1 MQLSVLVS
9 STVAALVGFG
19 GTLALIIAATVA
31 VGASPAESASAVA
44 ALCGG
49 VAVTS
54 LFLSLRYRMPIV
66 TAWSTPGA
74 AVIATFGGGI
84 GMPTAAGAF
93 MLAGALVLACAAI
106 APLSRLVS
114 RIPMSVASAM
124 LAGVLVRFVM
134 ALADNA
140 VRAPLLVLPML
151 VLFFL
156 LRLWSPTLAVL
167 GVLVVG
173 GGAVLASG
181 AVALSDITLVAPHL
195 VFSLPRFE
203 VPVLLGLGLPL
214 FLVTMAAQNLPGLAV
229 LRTFGYTPSAA
240 PSLAVTGAASVLLAP
255 FGATGLNLAAITAAI
270 TANPDAHPDPAKRYL
285 AGVAYGMWYIVLAV
299 SGASLVAVFAALP
312 PAFIATVAGLA
323 LLSPL
328 TGALAGALAEERD
341 RIAAVA
347 TFATTASGV
356 AVAGMGAPFWGL
368 IAGLA
373 VFGLDRLRERFATMK
388 PHG

>member
-1 MQLSVLVS
+1 MRLSVFVS
-9 STVAALVGFG
+9 SLVASLVGFG

-44 ALCGG
+44 ALCAG
-49 VAVTS
+49 VAATS

-66 TAWSTPGA
+66 TAWSTPGT

-84 GMPTAAGAF
+84 GMSKAAGAF

-140 VRAPLLVLPML
+140 VDAPVMVLPML

-167 GVLVVG
+167 GVLVAG
-173 GGAVLASG
+173 GVAVLASG
-181 AVALSDITLVAPHL
+181 NVAVDSIRLAAPHL
-195 VFSLPRFE
+195 VVVMPQFE
-203 VPVLLGLGLPL
+203 VPVLLGLGIPL

-229 LRTFGYTPSAA
+229 LRTFGYDPPATPCLAA
-240 PSLAVTGAASVLLAP
+240 TGGASVLLAP
-255 FGATGLNLAAITAAI
+255 LGATGINLAAITAAI
-270 TANPDAHPDPAKRYL
+270 TANPDAHPDPKRRYL
-285 AGVAYGMWYIVLAV
+285 AGVAYGTWYVLLAA
-299 SGASLVAVFAALP
+299 SGASLVAIFAALP

-328 TGALAGALAEERD
+328 TGALAGALQEERD
-341 RIAAVA
+341 RLAAVA

-368 IAGLA
+368 MAGLA
-373 VFGLDRLRERFATMK
+373 VLALDRLRERFATMK

>member
-1 MQLSVLVS
+1 MRLSVLVS
-9 STVAALVGFG
+9 SLVASLVGFG

-44 ALCGG
+44 ALCAG
-49 VAVTS
+49 VAATS

-84 GMPTAAGAF
+84 GMPKAAGAF

-106 APLSRLVS
+106 GPLSRLVS

-140 VRAPLLVLPML
+140 VAVPAMVLPML
-151 VLFFL
+151 VLFFV
-156 LRLWSPTLAVL
+156 LRLWSPTLAVF
-167 GVLVVG
+167 GVLVAG
-173 GGAVLASG
+173 GAAVLASG
-181 AVALSDITLVAPHL
+181 AVALGDIRLAAPHL
-195 VFSLPRFE
+195 VPVVPQFE
-203 VPVLLGLGLPL
+203 VPVLLGLGIPL

-229 LRTFGYTPSAA
+229 LRTFGYNPSAT
-240 PSLAVTGAASVLLAP
+240 PSLAATGAASVLLAP
-255 FGATGLNLAAITAAI
+255 FGATGINLAAITAAI
-270 TANPDAHPDPAKRYL
+270 TANPDAHPDPARRYL
-285 AGVAYGMWYIVLAV
+285 AGVAYGGWYILLAI
-299 SGASLVAVFAALP
+299 SGASLVAIFAALP

-328 TGALAGALAEERD
+328 TGALAGALQDERD
-341 RIAAVA
+341 RLAAVA

-368 IAGLA
+368 MAGLA
-373 VFGLDRLRERFATMK
+373 VLGFDRLRERFATMK

>member
-1 MQLSVLVS
+1 MRLSVVVS
-9 STVAALVGFG
+9 SLVASLVGFG
-19 GTLALIIAATVA
+19 GTLALILAATVA
-31 VGASPAESASAVA
+31 VGASPAESASTVA
-44 ALCGG
+44 ALCAG

-54 LFLSLRYRMPIV
+54 LVLSLRYRMPIV
-66 TAWSTPGA
+66 TAWSTPGT

-84 GMPTAAGAF
+84 GMPKAAGAF

-134 ALADNA
+134 ALADHA
-140 VRAPLLVLPML
+140 VAAPVMVLPML
-151 VLFFL
+151 GLFFL

-167 GVLVVG
+167 GVLLAG
-173 GGAVLASG
+173 GAAVLASG
-181 AVALSDITLVAPHL
+181 AVAVDAIRLAPPTLVPIM
-195 VFSLPRFE
+195 PQFE

-229 LRTFGYTPSAA
+229 LRTFGYAPPAA
-240 PSLAVTGAASVLLAP
+240 PCLAVTGGASVLLAP
-255 FGATGLNLAAITAAI
+255 FGATGINLAAITAAI
-270 TANPDAHPDPAKRYL
+270 TANPDAHPDADRRYL
-285 AGVAYGMWYIVLAV
+285 AGVAYGSWYVLLAA
-299 SGASLVAVFAALP
+299 SGASLVAIFAALP

-328 TGALAGALAEERD
+328 TGALAGALQEERD
-341 RIAAVA
+341 RLAGVA

-368 IAGLA
+368 ILGLA
-373 VFGLDRLRERFATMK
+373 VLALDRLRERFATMK